1 VLRLLVGLVDK
12 SMLEVTRQSG
22 EISYRMLTTIQHYAQ
37 MKLASQPNARSIVT
51 AHSNWA
57 TALAEAANIALYAG
71 GSREWLG
78 RIQRARDDIEVV
90 LERSREQGSPEIGM
104 RLLAALQA
112 FLVESGDHRGF
123 LSARALREES
133 SWVERLLD
141 AGKVPDDVLDS
152 VLSAQGFLLVL
163 QNNLT
168 EAIPILERCLDL
180 CAAAADDEGSAK
192 AKLFLAT
199 AMWSNDDD

>member
-22 EISYRMLTTIQHYAQ
+22 EISYRMLTTIQHYTQ

-57 TALAEAANIALYAG
+57 IALAEAANI
-71 GSREWLG
+71 
-78 RIQRARDDIEVV
+78 
-90 LERSREQGSPEIGM
+90 
-104 RLLAALQA
+104 ALQA

-199 AMWSNDDD
+199 AM